1 MGFLNSLII
10 DKGKTK
16 KITTVI
22 QIQDRPV
29 TGIREVACKRE
40 GGEGVIF
47 LPDSLSF
54 HLLRVKIDLLEQLF
68 CIAALVFLCIICRN
82 CLQVGILLR
91 RLLAKKL
98 FCFPNIFLFFFF
110 LLKRYLPNDR
120 NGSIPTGSK

>member
-29 TGIREVACKRE
+29 TGIREMACKRE
-40 GGEGVIF
+40 GGGGVGVIF

-54 HLLRVKIDLLEQLF
+54 HLLRVKI
-68 CIAALVFLCIICRN
+68 V
-82 CLQVGILLR
+82 LLR
-91 RLLAKKL
+91 WYSCAL
-98 FCFPNIFLFFFF
+98 FVEIV
-110 LLKRYLPNDR
+110 
-120 NGSIPTGSK
+120 SKWVFC